1 MSNKIK
7 HSKIK
12 NTAILFELLTRQI
25 TADVLNDKEGEA
37 VSMLKKYF
45 SPKSQL
51 GKEYELYKILN
62 TEKYSS
68 DSKANHL
75 IEAVVKAYKGINKK
89 QLRNEKYNLVK
100 EIRNSYDVNDFFNAR
115 IPNYKVYAS
124 IYKLFESVYTQD
136 PKEETESRFTII
148 ENITK
153 KSTSVKKKDKK
164 VLENYKKQEK
174 DLRLLTYTVLV
185 EKFNKKYKKLTE
197 SQRDLLRKYIYNISN
212 TNSLKEFIEK
222 ESIQIKKQLQ
232 SFLPKIDDKVTKI
245 KLTEAIN
252 QIGNLLKGR
261 IVEDN
266 QVVALMRYY
275 QLVRELKD
283 VSK

>member
-62 TEKYSS
+62 TEKYNS

-89 QLRNEKYNLVK
+89 QLKNEKYNLVK
-100 EIRNSYDVNDFFNAR
+100 EIKNNYDVNDFFNAR

>member
-25 TADVLNDKEGEA
+25 TVDVLNDKEGEA

-100 EIRNSYDVNDFFNAR
+100 EIKNSYDVNDFFNAR

-153 KSTSVKKKDKK
+153 KSTSVKRKDKK

-222 ESIQIKKQLQ
+222 NI
-232 SFLPKIDDKVTKI
+232 
-245 KLTEAIN
+245 
-252 QIGNLLKGR
+252 
-261 IVEDN
+261 
-266 QVVALMRYY
+266 
-275 QLVRELKD
+275 
-283 VSK
+283 

>member
-89 QLRNEKYNLVK
+89 QLKNEKYNLVK
-100 EIRNSYDVNDFFNAR
+100 EIKNSYDVNDFFNAR
-115 IPNYKVYAS
+115 IPNYNVYAS

>member
-100 EIRNSYDVNDFFNAR
+100 EIKNSYDVNDFFNAR

-124 IYKLFESVYTQD
+124 LYKLFESVYTQD

>member
-62 TEKYSS
+62 TEKYNS

-89 QLRNEKYNLVK
+89 QLKNEKYNLVK
-100 EIRNSYDVNDFFNAR
+100 EIKNNYDVNDFFNAR

-153 KSTSVKKKDKK
+153 KSTSAKKKDKK

-197 SQRDLLRKYIYNISN
+197 SQRNLLRKYIYNISN

>member
-100 EIRNSYDVNDFFNAR
+100 EIKNSYDVNDFFNAR

-222 ESIQIKKQLQ
+222 ESIKIKKQLQ

>member
-25 TADVLNDKEGEA
+25 TVDVLNDKEGEA

-100 EIRNSYDVNDFFNAR
+100 EIKNSYDVNDFFNAR

-153 KSTSVKKKDKK
+153 KSTSVKRKDKK

>member
-89 QLRNEKYNLVK
+89 QLKNEKYNLVK
-100 EIRNSYDVNDFFNAR
+100 EIKNNYDVNDFFNAR

-222 ESIQIKKQLQ
+222 ESIKIKKQLQ

>member
-25 TADVLNDKEGEA
+25 TVDVLNDKEGEA

-100 EIRNSYDVNDFFNAR
+100 EIKNSYDVNDFFNAR

-153 KSTSVKKKDKK
+153 KSTSTKKKDKK

-232 SFLPKIDDKVTKI
+232 SFLPKIDDKITKI

>member
-62 TEKYSS
+62 TEKYNS

-100 EIRNSYDVNDFFNAR
+100 EIKNNYDVNDFFNAR

-197 SQRDLLRKYIYNISN
+197 SQRELLRKYIYNISN

>member
-1 MSNKIK
+1 MSNKVK

-25 TADVLNDKEGEA
+25 TVDVLNDKEGEA
-37 VSMLKKYF
+37 VGMLKKYF

-100 EIRNSYDVNDFFNAR
+100 EIKNNYDVNDFFNAR

-153 KSTSVKKKDKK
+153 KSISVKKKDKK

-222 ESIQIKKQLQ
+222 ESIKIKKQLQ

>member
-62 TEKYSS
+62 TEKYNS

-100 EIRNSYDVNDFFNAR
+100 EIKNNYDVNDFFNAR

>member
-100 EIRNSYDVNDFFNAR
+100 EIKNSYDVNDFFNAR

-136 PKEETESRFTII
+136 PREETESRFTII

-283 VSK
+283 VPK

>member
-89 QLRNEKYNLVK
+89 QLKNEKYNLVK
-100 EIRNSYDVNDFFNAR
+100 EIKNNYDVNDFFNAR

-232 SFLPKIDDKVTKI
+232 SFLPKIDDKITKI

>member
-89 QLRNEKYNLVK
+89 QLKNEKYNLVK
-100 EIRNSYDVNDFFNAR
+100 EIKNSYDVNDFFNAR

>member
-62 TEKYSS
+62 TEKYSN

-89 QLRNEKYNLVK
+89 QLKNEKYNLVK
-100 EIRNSYDVNDFFNAR
+100 EIKNNYDVNDFFNAR

-153 KSTSVKKKDKK
+153 KSISVKKKDKK

>member
-25 TADVLNDKEGEA
+25 TVDVLNDKEGEA

-89 QLRNEKYNLVK
+89 QLRNEKYNLVR
-100 EIRNSYDVNDFFNAR
+100 EIKNSYDVNDFFNAR

-153 KSTSVKKKDKK
+153 KSTSVKRKDKK

-222 ESIQIKKQLQ
+222 ESIQIKRQLQ

>member
-25 TADVLNDKEGEA
+25 TVDVLNDKEGEA

-89 QLRNEKYNLVK
+89 QLKNEKYNLVK
-100 EIRNSYDVNDFFNAR
+100 EIKNSYDVNDFFNAR

-153 KSTSVKKKDKK
+153 KSTSTKKKDKK

>member
-62 TEKYSS
+62 TDKYSS
-68 DSKANHL
+68 DSKAYHL

-100 EIRNSYDVNDFFNAR
+100 EIKNSYDVNDFFNAR

-283 VSK
+283 VPK

>member
-1 MSNKIK
+1 MSNKVK

-100 EIRNSYDVNDFFNAR
+100 EIKNSYDVNDFFNAR

>member
-1 MSNKIK
+1 
-7 HSKIK
+7 
-12 NTAILFELLTRQI
+12 
-25 TADVLNDKEGEA
+25 
-37 VSMLKKYF
+37 MLKKYF

-89 QLRNEKYNLVK
+89 QLKNEKYNLVK
-100 EIRNSYDVNDFFNAR
+100 EIKNNYDVNDFFNAR

-222 ESIQIKKQLQ
+222 ESIKIKKQLQ

>member
-25 TADVLNDKEGEA
+25 TVDVLNDKEGEA
-37 VSMLKKYF
+37 VGMLKKYF

-62 TEKYSS
+62 TEKYSN

-89 QLRNEKYNLVK
+89 QLKNEKYNLVK
-100 EIRNSYDVNDFFNAR
+100 EIKNNYDVNDFFNAR
-115 IPNYKVYAS
+115 IPNYKVHAS

-153 KSTSVKKKDKK
+153 KSISVKRKDKK

-212 TNSLKEFIEK
+212 TNSLKEVIEK

>member
-62 TEKYSS
+62 SEKYNS

-89 QLRNEKYNLVK
+89 QLKNEKYNLVK
-100 EIRNSYDVNDFFNAR
+100 EIKNNYDVNDFFNAR

>member
-1 MSNKIK
+1 MIWQFGEQGYDISDYKEFSVHEV
-7 HSKIK
+7 HSMYKAK
-12 NTAILFELLTRQI
+12 QMDMLL
-25 TADVLNDKEGEA
+25 
-37 VSMLKKYF
+37 
-45 SPKSQL
+45 
-51 GKEYELYKILN
+51 
-62 TEKYSS
+62 
-68 DSKANHL
+68 
-75 IEAVVKAYKGINKK
+75 
-89 QLRNEKYNLVK
+89 
-100 EIRNSYDVNDFFNAR
+100 
-115 IPNYKVYAS
+115 
-124 IYKLFESVYTQD
+124 
-136 PKEETESRFTII
+136 
-148 ENITK
+148 
-153 KSTSVKKKDKK
+153 KKKDKK

>member
-89 QLRNEKYNLVK
+89 QLKNEKYNLVK
-100 EIRNSYDVNDFFNAR
+100 EIKNNYDVNDFFNAR

>member
-1 MSNKIK
+1 MIET
-7 HSKIK
+7 IVPIELK
-12 NTAILFELLTRQI
+12 N
-25 TADVLNDKEGEA
+25 
-37 VSMLKKYF
+37 LKKYF
-45 SPKSQL
+45 EDKTEIYLIDYEKSKLKGAQFL
-51 GKEYELYKILN
+51 TYLSNLDVPCDLSNYDDELLKEYFESSMLVNIPLL
-62 TEKYSS
+62 EK
-68 DSKANHL
+68 AAMIVLFEH
-75 IEAVVKAYKGINKK
+75 KG
-89 QLRNEKYNLVK
+89 LVK
-100 EIRNSYDVNDFFNAR
+100 EIKNSYDVNDFFNAR

-153 KSTSVKKKDKK
+153 KSTSTKKKDKK

>member
-1 MSNKIK
+1 MSNKVK

-25 TADVLNDKEGEA
+25 TVDVLNDKEGEA

-100 EIRNSYDVNDFFNAR
+100 EIKNNYDVNDFFNAR

-153 KSTSVKKKDKK
+153 KSISVKRKDKK

>member
-1 MSNKIK
+1 MSNKVK

-25 TADVLNDKEGEA
+25 TVDVLNDKEGEA
-37 VSMLKKYF
+37 VGMLKKYF

-89 QLRNEKYNLVK
+89 QLRNDKYNLVK
-100 EIRNSYDVNDFFNAR
+100 EIKNNYDVNDFFNAR

-153 KSTSVKKKDKK
+153 KSISVKKKDKK

-222 ESIQIKKQLQ
+222 ESIKIKKQLQ

>member
-115 IPNYKVYAS
+115 ISNYKVYAS

>member
-68 DSKANHL
+68 DRKANHL

-100 EIRNSYDVNDFFNAR
+100 EIKNSYDVNDFFNAR

-197 SQRDLLRKYIYNISN
+197 SQRYLLRKYIYNISN

>member
-100 EIRNSYDVNDFFNAR
+100 EIKNSYDVNDFFNAR

-153 KSTSVKKKDKK
+153 KSTSVKRKDKK

>member
-25 TADVLNDKEGEA
+25 TVDVLNDKEGEA

-89 QLRNEKYNLVK
+89 QLRNEKYNLVR
-100 EIRNSYDVNDFFNAR
+100 EIKNSYDVNDFFNAR

-153 KSTSVKKKDKK
+153 KSTSVKRKDKK

>member
-100 EIRNSYDVNDFFNAR
+100 EIKNSYDVNDFFNAR

-153 KSTSVKKKDKK
+153 KSTSTKKKDKK

>member
-25 TADVLNDKEGEA
+25 TVDVLNDKEGEA

-100 EIRNSYDVNDFFNAR
+100 EIKNSYDVNDFFNAR

-148 ENITK
+148 ENITR
-153 KSTSVKKKDKK
+153 KSTSVKRKDKK

>member
-100 EIRNSYDVNDFFNAR
+100 EIKNSYDVNDFFNAR

>member
-25 TADVLNDKEGEA
+25 TVDVLNDKEGEA

-100 EIRNSYDVNDFFNAR
+100 EIKNSYDVNDFFNAR

>member
-100 EIRNSYDVNDFFNAR
+100 EIKNSYDVNDFFNAR

-232 SFLPKIDDKVTKI
+232 SFLPRIDDKVTKI